1 MPLARLAFLDKDAVL
16 GYFDFRRWI
25 QRKERTKI
33 GREPSAMA
41 RVRQPRRKYLE
52 QRRRREEPKP
62 RIAHLWVKYALAYVM
77 VMAIPFT
84 VFSVMANRYL
94 ANEITASIQS
104 EMTNTLAAARQSF
117 DQKINQMVSI
127 SLQINQVNDFR
138 GASLS
143 TYSYAS
149 RRTVQQMLKAFWA
162 TSQAYKGISYYQR
175 DLPEV
180 VFTIAGTFDVSNYRL
195 FLDEPTGRWLTLAE
209 MNDEQLNQVW
219 YAADENRDG
228 IYSKSD
234 TLIFAQPV
242 ADIPGGFL
250 LFEWSEAGVRSMLP
264 AVPEGG
270 QMTITRDGKWLYPFQ
285 PEETLV
291 QPEPGLRQTDDGKWE
306 NSVYSP
312 EFGLTYGYRCETGN
326 LGAKTRTTLQIYMLV
341 TVLIGLV
348 CLFAIVETSRRH
360 ARPIEQ
366 LVALTE
372 DLVPDDVYGIAR
384 LQSAMHQLR
393 SYSQQLVDIRLST
406 LRTNALIRLVRGR
419 YHSEEDVEENLRRL
433 DMTFRQP
440 WRVMMI
446 LQRDQAWEMDVP
458 EKVCARLS
466 RNHDIYGFSYAER
479 SVFVMLVG
487 LDSQE
492 RGPLVR
498 ELELLAQEPEFA
510 ESKPRFALGIPF
522 EKLTQAPQSYMD
534 ALSAGRRM
542 TGEGVAV
549 YEQSEPEETPFYPEE
564 ELQAL
569 ETALNHQDRNRTAF
583 LYDILMTMVSRNRH
597 VYLYT
602 VTLLS
607 EMIRLYTQALP
618 EENGGESGCGPVVCG
633 QCVNDVE
640 DMLDCLRSLHTQ
652 ALQHM
657 AEQDLENSAT
667 EMTGIANYISSCE
680 ELDTLTV
687 STVAERYGMNASSLS
702 HRFKKQMGCNIS
714 DYIFT
719 CKMNH
724 ACALLRST
732 DQTVAEIAQQVGYSQ
747 YTSFVRQFKR
757 QKGLT
762 PTAYRDAWRKEHE

>member
-1 MPLARLAFLDKDAVL
+1 
-16 GYFDFRRWI
+16 
-25 QRKERTKI
+25 
-33 GREPSAMA
+33 MA
-41 RVRQPRRKYLE
+41 RVRKPQSGKAYRWRV
-52 QRRRREEPKP
+52 REMSKP
-62 RIAHLWVKYALAYVM
+62 RAVHLWTKYALAYVL

-84 VFSVMANRYL
+84 VFSVMVNRYL
-94 ANEITASIQS
+94 TNEMTASIQS
-104 EMTNTLAAARQSF
+104 EMTNTLSAARQSF

-127 SLQINQVNDFR
+127 SLQISQLNDFR
-138 GASLS
+138 GSNLS
-143 TYSYAS
+143 SYSYAS
-149 RRTVQQMLKAFWA
+149 RRGVQQMLRAFWA
-162 TSQAYKGISYYQR
+162 TGQVYRDIAYYQR
-175 DLPEV
+175 DLPET
-180 VFTIAGTFDVSNYRL
+180 VFTISGTYEVSNYRL
-195 FLDEPTGRWLTLAE
+195 FYDGQTGQWLSLKQMSDAQLD
-209 MNDEQLNQVW
+209 QVW
-219 YAADENRDG
+219 YAAGENRDG
-228 IYSKSD
+228 I
-234 TLIFAQPV
+234 TRRGAMLIFSQPV
-242 ADIPGGFL
+242 PNIPGGFL
-250 LFEWSEAGVRSMLP
+250 LFEMSEAGVRDMLP
-264 AVPEGG
+264 SVPEGG
-270 QMTITRDGKWLYPFQ
+270 QLTITHGGKWLYPFQ
-285 PEETLV
+285 TGEELR
-291 QPEPGLRQTDDGKWE
+291 QPEAGLRKTDDGYWE
-306 NSVYSP
+306 GAAYSP
-312 EFGLTYGYRCETGN
+312 DFGLTYGYRCQVGD
-326 LGAKTRTTLQIYMLV
+326 LGSRARTTLQAYMLMIG
-341 TVLIGLV
+341 LIGLL
-348 CLFAIVETSRRH
+348 CLFAIVETSRHH
-360 ARPIEQ
+360 AKPIEQ
-366 LVALTE
+366 LMELTE

-393 SYSQQLVDIRLST
+393 SYSQQLVDIRTST
-406 LRTNALIRLVRGR
+406 LRSNALIRLVRGR
-419 YHSEEDVEENLRRL
+419 YHSEEDAEENLRRL
-433 DMTFRQP
+433 DMTFRQS
-440 WRVMMI
+440 WRVVML
-446 LQRDQAWEMDVP
+446 LQRDQAGEMDVP

-466 RNHDIYGFSYAER
+466 RSHDIYGFSYAER

-487 LDSQE
+487 MDSQD
-492 RGPLVR
+492 RQPLVR
-498 ELELLAQEPEFA
+498 ELEQLAQEPEFA
-510 ESKPRFALGIPF
+510 DSQPRFSLGIPF

-549 YEQSEPEETPFYPEE
+549 YEQSEPEEAPFYPEE

-569 ETALNHQDRNRTAF
+569 ETALNNQDRNRTAF

-618 EENGGESGCGPVVCG
+618 EEEDGASVCGPVVCG

-640 DMLDCLRSLHTQ
+640 DMLDCLRKLHLR

-657 AEQDLENSAT
+657 TEQDLENSAT

-732 DQTVAEIAQQVGYSQ
+732 DQTVAEIAQKVGYSQ

>member
-1 MPLARLAFLDKDAVL
+1 
-16 GYFDFRRWI
+16 
-25 QRKERTKI
+25 
-33 GREPSAMA
+33 MA
-41 RVRQPRRKYLE
+41 RVRKPQGGKAYRWRV
-52 QRRRREEPKP
+52 REMSKP
-62 RIAHLWVKYALAYVM
+62 REVHLWTKYALAYVL

-84 VFSVMANRYL
+84 VFSVMVNRYL
-94 ANEITASIQS
+94 TNEMTASIQN

-149 RRTVQQMLKAFWA
+149 RRNVQQMLKAFWA

-264 AVPEGG
+264 SIPEGG
-270 QMTITRDGKWLYPFQ
+270 QLTITHGGKWLYPFQ
-285 PEETLV
+285 TGEELR
-291 QPEPGLRQTDDGKWE
+291 QPEAGLRKTDDGYWE
-306 NSVYSP
+306 GAAYSP
-312 EFGLTYGYRCETGN
+312 DFGLTYGYRCQVGD
-326 LGAKTRTTLQIYMLV
+326 LGSKARTTLQAYMLIIG
-341 TVLIGLV
+341 LIGLL
-348 CLFAIVETSRRH
+348 CLFAIVETSRHH
-360 ARPIEQ
+360 AKPIEQ
-366 LVALTE
+366 LMELTE

-393 SYSQQLVDIRLST
+393 SYSQQLVDIRTST
-406 LRTNALIRLVRGR
+406 LRSNALIRLVRGR
-419 YHSEEDVEENLRRL
+419 YHSEEDAEENLRRL

-440 WRVMMI
+440 WRVVML
-446 LQRDQAWEMDVP
+446 LQRDKAWEMDVP

-466 RNHDIYGFSYAER
+466 RSHDIYGFSYAER

-487 LDSQE
+487 MDSQD
-492 RGPLVR
+492 RQPLVR
-498 ELELLAQEPEFA
+498 ELEQLAQEPEFA
-510 ESKPRFALGIPF
+510 DSQPRFSLGIPF

-549 YEQSEPEETPFYPEE
+549 YEQSEPEEAPFYPEE

-569 ETALNHQDRNRTAF
+569 ETALNNQDRNRTAF

-618 EENGGESGCGPVVCG
+618 EEEDGASVCGPVVCG

-640 DMLDCLRSLHTQ
+640 DMLDCLRKLHLR

-657 AEQDLENSAT
+657 TEQDLENSAT

>member
-1 MPLARLAFLDKDAVL
+1 
-16 GYFDFRRWI
+16 
-25 QRKERTKI
+25 
-33 GREPSAMA
+33 MA

-149 RRTVQQMLKAFWA
+149 RRAVQQMLKAFWA
-162 TSQAYKGISYYQR
+162 TGQVYRGISYYQR
-175 DLPEV
+175 DLPGI
-180 VFTIAGTFDVSNYRL
+180 VFTIAGTFDVNNYRFFYDGQTGSWL
-195 FLDEPTGRWLTLAE
+195 SLKQMSDAQLD
-209 MNDEQLNQVW
+209 QVW
-219 YAADENRDG
+219 YAAGENRDG
-228 IYSKSD
+228 I
-234 TLIFAQPV
+234 TRRGAMLIFSQPV
-242 ADIPGGFL
+242 PNIPGGFL
-250 LFEWSEAGVRSMLP
+250 LFEMSEAGVRDMLP
-264 AVPEGG
+264 SIPEGG
-270 QMTITRDGKWLYPFQ
+270 QLTITHGGKWLYPFQ
-285 PEETLV
+285 TGEELR
-291 QPEPGLRQTDDGKWE
+291 QPEAGLRKTDDGYWE
-306 NSVYSP
+306 GAAYSP
-312 EFGLTYGYRCETGN
+312 DFGLTYGYRCQVGD
-326 LGAKTRTTLQIYMLV
+326 LGSKARTTLQAYMLIIG
-341 TVLIGLV
+341 LIGLL
-348 CLFAIVETSRRH
+348 CLFAIVETSRHH
-360 ARPIEQ
+360 AKPIEQ
-366 LVALTE
+366 LMELTE

-393 SYSQQLVDIRLST
+393 SYSQQLVDIRTST
-406 LRTNALIRLVRGR
+406 LRSNALIRLVRGR
-419 YHSEEDVEENLRRL
+419 YHSEEDAEENLRRL

-440 WRVMMI
+440 WRVVML
-446 LQRDQAWEMDVP
+446 LQRDKAWEMDVP

-466 RNHDIYGFSYAER
+466 RSHDIYGFSYAER

-487 LDSQE
+487 MDSQD
-492 RGPLVR
+492 RQPLVR
-498 ELELLAQEPEFA
+498 ELEQLAQEPEFA
-510 ESKPRFALGIPF
+510 DSQPRFSLGIPF

-549 YEQSEPEETPFYPEE
+549 YEQSEPEEAPFYPEE

-569 ETALNHQDRNRTAF
+569 ETALNNQDRNRTAF

-618 EENGGESGCGPVVCG
+618 EEEDGASVCGPVVCG

-640 DMLDCLRSLHTQ
+640 DMLDCLRKLHLR

-657 AEQDLENSAT
+657 TEQDLENSAT

-732 DQTVAEIAQQVGYSQ
+732 DQTVAEIAQKVGYSQ

>member
-1 MPLARLAFLDKDAVL
+1 MSDAQLD
-16 GYFDFRRWI
+16 
-25 QRKERTKI
+25 
-33 GREPSAMA
+33 
-41 RVRQPRRKYLE
+41 
-52 QRRRREEPKP
+52 
-62 RIAHLWVKYALAYVM
+62 
-77 VMAIPFT
+77 
-84 VFSVMANRYL
+84 
-94 ANEITASIQS
+94 
-104 EMTNTLAAARQSF
+104 
-117 DQKINQMVSI
+117 
-127 SLQINQVNDFR
+127 
-138 GASLS
+138 
-143 TYSYAS
+143 
-149 RRTVQQMLKAFWA
+149 
-162 TSQAYKGISYYQR
+162 
-175 DLPEV
+175 
-180 VFTIAGTFDVSNYRL
+180 
-195 FLDEPTGRWLTLAE
+195 
-209 MNDEQLNQVW
+209 QVW
-219 YAADENRDG
+219 YAAGENRDG
-228 IYSKSD
+228 I
-234 TLIFAQPV
+234 TRRGAMLIFSQPV
-242 ADIPGGFL
+242 PNIPGGFL
-250 LFEWSEAGVRSMLP
+250 LFEMSEAGVRDMLP
-264 AVPEGG
+264 SIPEGG
-270 QMTITRDGKWLYPFQ
+270 QLTITHGGKWLYPFQ
-285 PEETLV
+285 TGEELR
-291 QPEPGLRQTDDGKWE
+291 QPEAGLRKTDDGYWE
-306 NSVYSP
+306 GAAYSP
-312 EFGLTYGYRCETGN
+312 DFGLTYGYRCQVGD
-326 LGAKTRTTLQIYMLV
+326 LGSKARTTLQAYMLIIG
-341 TVLIGLV
+341 LIGLL
-348 CLFAIVETSRRH
+348 CLFAIVETSRHH
-360 ARPIEQ
+360 AKPIEQ
-366 LVALTE
+366 LMELTE

-393 SYSQQLVDIRLST
+393 SYSQQLVDIRTST
-406 LRTNALIRLVRGR
+406 LRSNALIRLVRGR
-419 YHSEEDVEENLRRL
+419 YHSEEDAEENLRRL

-440 WRVMMI
+440 WRVVML
-446 LQRDQAWEMDVP
+446 LQRDQAGEMDVP

-466 RNHDIYGFSYAER
+466 RSHDIYGFSYAER

-487 LDSQE
+487 MDSQD
-492 RGPLVR
+492 RQPLVR
-498 ELELLAQEPEFA
+498 ELEQLAQEPEFA
-510 ESKPRFALGIPF
+510 DSQPRFSLGIPF

-549 YEQSEPEETPFYPEE
+549 YEQSEPEEAPFYPEE

-569 ETALNHQDRNRTAF
+569 ETALNNQDRNRTAF

-618 EENGGESGCGPVVCG
+618 EEEDGASVCGPVVCG

-640 DMLDCLRSLHTQ
+640 DMLDCLRKLHLR
-652 ALQHM
+652 ALQHTT
-657 AEQDLENSAT
+657 EQDLENSAT

-732 DQTVAEIAQQVGYSQ
+732 DQTVAEIAQKVGYSQ